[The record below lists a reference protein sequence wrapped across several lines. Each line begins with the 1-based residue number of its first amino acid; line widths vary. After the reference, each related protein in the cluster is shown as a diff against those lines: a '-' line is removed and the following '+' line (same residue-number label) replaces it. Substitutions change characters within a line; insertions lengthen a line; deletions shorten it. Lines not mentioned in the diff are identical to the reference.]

1 MSDLGD
7 AARFAAELYRQR
19 AGTTLAAYVRRDKLA
34 LLQRRPGRDNPYR
47 IYTQLRERGP
57 IVPGRYGG
65 LATASHRVCNAVLRD
80 RRFGTRPPEGYP
92 RSPQDEVEAS
102 FLTMNPPDHT
112 RLRKLALPAFSPRAV
127 AVYTAKIEQTVS
139 GLLDQAASTGDF
151 DLVPQFAAALPIA
164 VITELLGIPDGNAA
178 GFAEHGALIGSAL
191 DGISS
196 LRHAAALQQSQA
208 KILAMFEQLFE
219 LRRREPRDDVISHL
233 VAAEGDQIQ
242 PGEMLPMCMVLL
254 IAGFET
260 TVNLI
265 GNGVLALLDH
275 PMSWRELQ
283 ADPVGLAPRVV
294 EETLRFDPPVQR
306 TSRYALEDLEL
317 EGTTVR
323 MGQEVTT
330 LLGAANRDPLVYENP
345 DVFDIHRETGAEHLA
360 FSSGIHYCVG
370 APLARLE
377 ATIAFRMLAER
388 MPGLRRTAPV
398 QRRNATLIRGPLHIP
413 VSAGEAPAVLPT
425 AKGRD
430 HVPYQLERGHTRA

>member
-7 AARFAAELYRQR
+7 VAKFAGELYRQR

-47 IYTQLRERGP
+47 IYAQLREQGA
-57 IVPGRYGG
+57 ILPGRYGG
-65 LATASHRVCNAVLRD
+65 LATPSHRVCNAVLRD
-80 RRFGTRPPEGYP
+80 RRFGARPPDGYP
-92 RSPQDEVEAS
+92 RSPQDEVEGS

-127 AVYTAKIEQTVS
+127 AAYADRIEQTVG
-139 GLLDQAASTGDF
+139 GLLNQAASAGDF
-151 DLVPQFAAALPIA
+151 DLIPQFAAALPIA
-164 VITELLGIPDGNAA
+164 VITELLGIPDANAA
-178 GFAEHGALIGSAL
+178 EFAEHGALLGSAL

-196 LRHAAALQQSQA
+196 LRHAASLQKGQA
-208 KILAMFEQLFE
+208 KILAMFEELFE
-219 LRRREPRDDVISHL
+219 CRRREPRDDIVSHL

-242 PGEMLPMCMVLL
+242 PREMLPMCAVLL

-275 PMSWRELQ
+275 PGQWRELQ
-283 ADPVGLAPRVV
+283 ADPAGLAPQVV

-317 EGTTVR
+317 EGTAVLK
-323 MGQEVTT
+323 GQEVTT

-345 DVFDIHRETGAEHLA
+345 DVFDIHREPGAEHLA
-360 FSSGIHYCVG
+360 FSSGIHYCIG

-377 ATIAFRMLAER
+377 ATIAFRMLAEQ
-388 MPGLRRTAPV
+388 MPGLRRTGPAR
-398 QRRNATLIRGPLHIP
+398 RRNATVIRGPLHVP
-413 VSAGEAPAVLPT
+413 VSAGRAPAVRG
-425 AKGRD
+425 AKRSQSPVGM
-430 HVPYQLERGHTRA
+430 TS

>member
-7 AARFAAELYRQR
+7 AAKFAGGLYRQR

-65 LATASHRVCNAVLRD
+65 LATPSHRVCNAVLRD

-112 RLRKLALPAFSPRAV
+112 RLRKLALPAFSPKAV
-127 AVYTAKIEQTVS
+127 AAYAGKIEQTVT
-139 GLLDQAASTGDF
+139 GLLDQAASAGDF

-178 GFAEHGALIGSAL
+178 EFAEHGALLGSAL

-196 LRHAAALQQSQA
+196 LRHAAALQHSQA

-219 LRRREPRDDVISHL
+219 LRRREPRDDVISQL

-265 GNGVLALLDH
+265 GNGVLALLND
-275 PMSWRELQ
+275 PTSWRELQ

-317 EGTTVR
+317 AGTTVR
-323 MGQEVTT
+323 KGQEVTI

-345 DVFDIHRETGAEHLA
+345 DVFDIHRDPGAEHLA
-360 FSSGIHYCVG
+360 FSSGIHYCIG

-388 MPGLRRTAPV
+388 MPGLRRTGPV
-398 QRRNATLIRGPLHIP
+398 QRRNATLIRGPLHVP
-413 VSAGEAPAVLPT
+413 VSAGQALAGLPA

-430 HVPYQLERGHTRA
+430 HVPDQPESNPTRA